1 MLLPQFQLKPCIKVT
16 CSASK
21 SNENKT
27 CLFCQGNHV
36 LERCYAL
43 KKSQR
48 EKIDFLKGKGICFS
62 CLKSG
67 HVSKECDN
75 RLVCEVCKQMHP
87 TVLHIYRKLPVVNPR
102 PEDTEKRSSIVST
115 TTCGHTG
122 AGNEKCFLSIV
133 PVQVKSV
140 KSHKVIQT
148 YAFLDPR
155 SLASFC
161 SEQLMNE
168 LNGRGK
174 RINIFLRTMGQEQ
187 PVSCNVITGLEVS
200 CINNNKFFSLP
211 EVYRRKCLSLQ
222 TI

>member
-1 MLLPQFQLKPCIKVT
+1 MHQVT

-27 CLFCQGNHV
+27 CLFCQGNRV

-43 KKSQR
+43 KKKSQR
-48 EKIDFLKGKGICFS
+48 KKIDILKGKGICFS

-67 HVSKECDN
+67 HISKECDN

-102 PEDTEKRSSIVST
+102 PEDIEKRSSIVST
-115 TTCGHTG
+115 KACGHTG

-148 YAFLDPR
+148 YTFLDPG
-155 SLASFC
+155 SSASFC

-168 LNGRGK
+168 LNIK
-174 RINIFLRTMGQEQ
+174 D
-187 PVSCNVITGLEVS
+187 
-200 CINNNKFFSLP
+200 
-211 EVYRRKCLSLQ
+211 
-222 TI
+222 